1 MACLDHSTQC
11 HTSVSQKSC
20 WGRDLTDAW
29 SHLELSPRKPE
40 GGVTGCGG
48 GRACAWLQMGLP
60 CLLASLGGS
69 ASVLGNLGNL
79 RDSQGSGQAHES
91 TPSPSD
97 RNSTK
102 GTEVETPLGS
112 VPSVG
117 SGKGLKE

>member
-20 WGRDLTDAW
+20 WGRDLSDAW
-29 SHLELSPRKPE
+29 SPLELSPRKPE

-48 GRACAWLQMGLP
+48 GRACAWVEMGLA
-60 CLLASLGGS
+60 CLLASLGQS
-69 ASVLGNLGNL
+69 ASVLRNLGNL
-79 RDSQGSGQAHES
+79 LDSQGSGQAHEN

-117 SGKGLKE
+117 SGKGLTK